1 MRGGAYMDEDH
12 LVRKIR
18 AGDELAAAMVVSLF
32 GGQLAGYARA
42 IAGDLSDADREVISE
57 TAVEKAVRKIDL
69 FDRNKG
75 TLFGWL
81 RAFLRTEVAGWRRS
95 MERME
100 PLSGEE
106 EEKHQD
112 SDSVP
117 AARLEAAKELV
128 ALLASLRD
136 TDQLILSLR
145 DLEGLSY
152 REISVRLNV
161 PEDTCRQ
168 RHLRAA
174 ARLRERAMSVPTLVN
189 FLKGGRE

>member
-1 MRGGAYMDEDH
+1 MDEDH
-12 LVRKIR
+12 LVRKVQ
-18 AGDELAAAMVVSLF
+18 AGDELAAAMLVSLF

-42 IAGDLSDADREVISE
+42 IAGDLSDADREVICE
-57 TAVEKAVRKIDL
+57 TAVEKAIRKIDL

-81 RAFLRTEVAGWRRS
+81 RAFVRTEVAGWRRS

-106 EEKHQD
+106 EEKRQEPD
-112 SDSVP
+112 TVST
-117 AARLEAAKELV
+117 ARLEAATELV
-128 ALLASLRD
+128 GLMASLRD

-152 REISVRLNV
+152 REISVRLGV
-161 PEDTCRQ
+161 SEDACRQ

-174 ARLRERAMSVPTLVN
+174 ARLRQRARSVPTLVD